1 MTFASLIKTRV
12 KAKKEDS
19 VEVDGCL
26 LQKIMGLYE
35 SGRPVDI
42 SEILRHELTAV
53 PTSIALADGTL
64 RTGQKSHLVAC
75 LTADVECPRSMAE
88 VEPTGVVLDA
98 MGLVQALGKPA
109 GATTFGDVA
118 RAFSALVR
126 SIGERYD
133 SQRVDIVFDRY
144 DPHSIKSVTREK
156 RQKRHAGHGEKEAP
170 TSPGHNIN
178 LTEAA
183 MLPSEDWRCFLNV
196 PSNKSR
202 LACFL
207 GSAVLR
213 ENYDFTV
220 VVSGAFEHAEEVKS
234 NTPEMDLSPLSA
246 AHEEADTRLLLHVKH
261 MPQSRIIVYSRDT
274 DVLVLLIYHRERLPA
289 RQLWMRTG
297 SNKNHKYIPIHDVVK
312 TLPSGVVKELL
323 AFHAFTGSDTT
334 SFFFR
339 KGKKGAWK
347 TFLKHPALLQGL
359 GKGSEKLSSETERH
373 VETFVSRWYGLPKDI
388 DSVDQARATLFQQ
401 GRHVSSLPP
410 TADALRLHLVR
421 CHHQAAVWE
430 KALELQPALP
440 PQDGGWCIMDGR
452 LKPVLSSLPREPSCL
467 SNFIHCSCKR
477 VCAKRC
483 SCRRAGIPC
492 AAACKCR
499 CS

>member
-1 MTFASLIKTRV
+1 MT
-12 KAKKEDS
+12 
-19 VEVDGCL
+19 
-26 LQKIMGLYE
+26 
-35 SGRPVDI
+35 
-42 SEILRHELTAV
+42 
-53 PTSIALADGTL
+53 
-64 RTGQKSHLVAC
+64 
-75 LTADVECPRSMAE
+75 E

-144 DPHSIKSVTREK
+144 DPHSIKSVTRAK

-178 LTEAA
+178 LIEAA
-183 MLPSEDWRCFLNV
+183 MLPSEDWKCFLNV

-274 DVLVLLIYHRERLPA
+274 DVLVLLIYQCERLPA

-297 SNKNHKYIPIHDVVK
+297 SNKDHRYIPIHDVVK

-373 VETFVSRWYGLPKDI
+373 VETFVSRWYGLSKDI

-421 CHHQAAVWE
+421 CRHQAAVWE
-430 KALELQPALP
+430 KLGVVS
-440 PQDGGWCIMDGR
+440 DNSMWCSYTLVDLMSFK
-452 LKPVLSSLPREPSCL
+452 LVPK
-467 SNFIHCSCKR
+467 
-477 VCAKRC
+477 AKTC
-483 SCRRAGIPC
+483 FMSMSAN
-492 AAACKCR
+492 
-499 CS
+499 